1 MISTKMESALN
12 EQVNA
17 ELYSSYLYL
26 AMSAYFVRKN
36 LPGFAHWMF
45 VQTQEEAAHAMMF
58 FNYINERGGIANLK
72 AIAQP
77 ELDWESPI
85 HVFEAVLAHEQM
97 VTGLINN
104 LVDVAIQEK
113 DHASNN
119 KLQWFV
125 AEQVEEEANAGEI
138 LEQLKIV
145 EGKGQGLLLLDRE
158 LKMRVF
164 VNPLAPGAAV

>member
-1 MISTKMESALN
+1 MITTKMEEALN

-26 AMSAYFVRKN
+26 SMSAYFVRKN

-45 VQTQEEAAHAMMF
+45 IQTQEEAAHAMLF
-58 FNYINERGGIANLK
+58 FNYVNERGGTTTLK

-77 ELDWESPI
+77 DLDWESPI
-85 HVFEAVLAHEQM
+85 HVFEAVLDHEQM

-104 LVDVAIQEK
+104 LVDVAIQER
-113 DHASNN
+113 DHTTNN
-119 KLQWFV
+119 RMQWFLK
-125 AEQVEEEANAGEI
+125 EQVEEESNATGI

-158 LKMRVF
+158 LQMRVF
-164 VNPLAPGAAV
+164 VNPLLPGGAV

>member
-1 MISTKMESALN
+1 MEDALN
-12 EQVNA
+12 QQINA
-17 ELYSSYLYL
+17 EFYSSYLYL

-36 LPGFAHWMF
+36 LPGFAHWMNI
-45 VQTQEEAAHAMMF
+45 QMQEEAAHGMLF
-58 FNYINERGGIANLK
+58 FNHVNERGGNAHLK

-77 ELDWESPI
+77 DMEWSDAI
-85 HVFEAVLAHEQM
+85 AVFEAILAHEQM

-104 LVDVAIQEK
+104 LVDIAIQEK
-113 DHASNN
+113 DHATNN

-125 AEQVEEEANAGEI
+125 AEQVEEEANATEI

-158 LKMRVF
+158 LKTRVF
-164 VNPLAPGAAV
+164 VNPLLPGAVA